1 MYKIMTLDLKK
12 LLLSRK
18 QNYECVR
25 RLFVFPKRARCRTF
39 KQEVADAMRC
49 FPGFALRGIDSR
61 VILQQRC

>member
-12 LLLSRK
+12 ILLSRK

-39 KQEVADAMRC
+39 KQEVAVHIHN
-49 FPGFALRGIDSR
+49 FIF
-61 VILQQRC
+61 VIKVIFQDLKT